1 MPCSMPR
8 FSTDSNTGP
17 PHVPLPQTTRVQ
29 RNKLRKRPPFWSPDT
44 STAAYDLCQLM
55 GNNASFEIIPRPAR
69 PPRPSAT
76 DIPDL
81 PNLPMYENFTSK
93 HRPVTL
99 LDEKTPRV
107 YGRRPSMTTTRW
119 SSADGP
125 RPRWDAGAGD
135 ERPATHH
142 SLAASDTTAVE
153 VPRYDRSSRLAESY
167 RNVLP
172 DRESMTI
179 EYREARGPIKRQQA
193 TRRPRSQQREP
204 HASNHPTRNQTVA
217 TPEQERFDV
226 RSAPA
231 RTRSSTVPST
241 PTSSITAVDYDLGPV
256 DGLALGKSRPPCSH
270 SREADSQRDALSSN
284 KERRTSEYVGLQI
297 CSELLTEEL
306 TRTFFRQHPGETQP
320 RASKLQVLLL
330 IEAYEAMLDSC
341 RRELLKPPPARG
353 GERRKGLR
361 DAVRILDHWLDSLY
375 VIYDDTFSD
384 EAEGVTAEVEGMI

>member
-1 MPCSMPR
+1 
-8 FSTDSNTGP
+8 
-17 PHVPLPQTTRVQ
+17 
-29 RNKLRKRPPFWSPDT
+29 
-44 STAAYDLCQLM
+44 M